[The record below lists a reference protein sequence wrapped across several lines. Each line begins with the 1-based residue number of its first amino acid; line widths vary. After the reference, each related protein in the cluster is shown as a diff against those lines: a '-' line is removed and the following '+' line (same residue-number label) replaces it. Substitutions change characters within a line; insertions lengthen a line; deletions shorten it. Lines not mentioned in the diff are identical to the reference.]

1 MHDTL
6 LTMTAVKNHTVP
18 VITKTRRVYTH
29 EVEVVMFQQTWGST
43 ALGYGG
49 IGGAVSTPAYTV
61 VVSYENHMRVYF
73 GGGRLVYELGYW

>member
-1 MHDTL
+1 MMNEVIRINEEYL
-6 LTMTAVKNHTVP
+6 LSGKNLP
-18 VITKTRRVYTH
+18 KY
-29 EVEVVMFQQTWGST
+29 VVMFQQTWGST

-49 IGGAVSTPAYTV
+49 IGGAVMTPAYTV